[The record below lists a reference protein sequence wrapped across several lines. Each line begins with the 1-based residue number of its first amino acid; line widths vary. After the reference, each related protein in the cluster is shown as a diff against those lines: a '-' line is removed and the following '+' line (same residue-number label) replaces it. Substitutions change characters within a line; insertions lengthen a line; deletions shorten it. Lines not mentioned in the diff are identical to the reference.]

1 MLTKTRGHSATVA
14 SAFGALCSILRRRR
28 QRHSSSGVIA
38 TSVPP
43 LLLLRRH
50 SSSDVIATLLSTA
63 ASVPLLLLLRRHCCY
78 DDVTYRRY
86 DSISAAQSRQL
97 RSSAATSVRR
107 FLPTTTQ
114 FSRRAFSLCGP
125 DSLTAFRPGLK
136 THILA
141 LLLFSLL
148 LVYG

>member
-1 MLTKTRGHSATVA
+1 MITKTRGHSATVA

-78 DDVTYRRY
+78 DGVTYRRY
-86 DSISAAQSRQL
+86 CDFNTTASVQPRVVNYGHQQPCPPLSFQQQVSSVDALFHSADQ
-97 RSSAATSVRR
+97 TFGIV
-107 FLPTTTQ
+107 
-114 FSRRAFSLCGP
+114 
-125 DSLTAFRPGLK
+125 
-136 THILA
+136 
-141 LLLFSLL
+141 SLL
-148 LVYG
+148 I